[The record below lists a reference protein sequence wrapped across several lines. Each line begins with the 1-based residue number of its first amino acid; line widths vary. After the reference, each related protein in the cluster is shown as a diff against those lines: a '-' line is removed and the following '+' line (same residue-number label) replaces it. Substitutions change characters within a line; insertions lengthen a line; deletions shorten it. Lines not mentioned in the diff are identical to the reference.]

1 MKITQTIKIIKKYI
15 LVSLAVIAS
24 SIHAQD
30 IHTGYHSNSF
40 LLQSSVNPAIFP
52 QANTVVS
59 FPILAHSSYNFQLP
73 FSLNEVM
80 DKGNDDSLRISL
92 PHIASNTSKHNI
104 LHANINRNL
113 FFVGLKVGK
122 KKDIFAYIGDD
133 IYGSFGMN
141 FSGSFIDY
149 LAKGNASFLN
159 NQQYLDDEQI
169 EVLAYNKFY
178 LGASYIV
185 NKKWNVGA
193 RLNFLTGLVNIHT
206 DKMSIGLYTDST
218 SSPIYQTII
227 STDMLIQTSGLGLT
241 TDSLEFNPTA
251 NSGFSIDLGTTY
263 KYSDEWT
270 FSLAIK
276 DLGAINWAEENSKLY
291 STEGE
296 SSFVI
301 EGLTQTSSGGED
313 LIEQMEEITDSLTS
327 QLEPVS
333 LKRGY
338 KTKLNSNIYLGA
350 HYTLSK
356 KHQFSALLHRT
367 KRMDQGFTV
376 FSLAYHY
383 QLAKSFE
390 LLGSYRNLNGIN
402 NLGTGFVWNSNAMQL
417 HFILDNILV
426 LDVFDAKNFAY
437 QFGLSFH
444 FGK

>member
-1 MKITQTIKIIKKYI
+1 MKITQTMKIIKHFI

-24 SIHAQD
+24 NIQAQD

-52 QANTVVS
+52 QANTIVS
-59 FPILAHSSYNFQLP
+59 FPMLANTSYNFQLP
-73 FSLNEVM
+73 FSLNEILE
-80 DKGNDDSLRISL
+80 KGNDDSLRISL

-104 LHANINRNL
+104 LHGNISRNL
-113 FFVGLKVGK
+113 FFIGLKVGK

-141 FSGSFIDY
+141 LSGNFIDY

-159 NQQYLDDEQI
+159 NQQYFDDERF
-169 EVLAYNKFY
+169 EVLAYNKLY
-178 LGASYIV
+178 LGASYMI
-185 NKKWNVGA
+185 NNQWNVGA
-193 RLNFLTGLVNIHT
+193 RLNFLTGLVNIHSN
-206 DKMSIGLYTDST
+206 KMSIGLYTDST
-218 SSPIYQTII
+218 SSPIYQTTI
-227 STDMLIQTSGLGLT
+227 STDMLIQTSGIGLT
-241 TDSLEFNPTA
+241 TDSLEFNPIA
-251 NSGFSIDLGTTY
+251 NRGFSLDLGTSY

-270 FSLAIK
+270 FSLAVK
-276 DLGAINWAEENSKLY
+276 DLGAINWSEENSKLY
-291 STEGE
+291 DTEGE

-313 LIEQMEEITDSLTS
+313 LIDQMEGILDSLTS
-327 QLEPVS
+327 HLELVGLNKS
-333 LKRGY
+333 Y

-350 HYTLSK
+350 HYTLST
-356 KHQFSALLHRT
+356 KHQFSALFHRT

-376 FSLAYHY
+376 FSLAYHN
-383 QLAKSFE
+383 QLTKSFE

-417 HFILDNILV
+417 HFIVDNILV
-426 LDVFDAKNFAY
+426 FDVFDAKSFAY